1 MLQLLYQSQIPNC
14 PENGNNH
21 HFLTMLQ
28 KMKSQTS
35 VKMKINYYESTKH
48 LPKIKTTTYSTEVTG
63 EKAEQY
69 LKIKKGKL
77 ESNCFFPS

>member
-1 MLQLLYQSQIPNC
+1 
-14 PENGNNH
+14 
-21 HFLTMLQ
+21 
-28 KMKSQTS
+28 MKSQTS

-48 LPKIKTTTYSTEVTG
+48 LPKIKTTTYSTEVTA

-77 ESNCFFPS
+77 ESTCFFPS